1 LRPDAIRVHGPL
13 PAFRI
18 GSGDHVALPS
28 PRSPKPSGAA
38 TTADASIGLDPSPRP
53 SAGPAIVAPRGP
65 VASVQALA
73 SNSSIER
80 SVICLIDVIAT
91 VVVSVAFGR
100 WSMTAVLLVAVLHLA
115 VLASD
120 TYRRPRVTLSALS
133 ELPQILTR
141 CAIPLLFVALD
152 ATFQQV
158 DRWVF
163 QFVVAL
169 TVGVAVGRFVSFALL
184 RSLRRRGITSHPT
197 LIFGAG
203 AIGNRIA
210 ERLRLHPEFGLSPIG
225 VVDDSR
231 IEDTV
236 LMGSAQDLV
245 PLLEETGATRLILA
259 FGATSDMTLIEF
271 LRRVPTLVEVFIVPR
286 LFELGSASGD
296 PMQDDLWD
304 TPLVWMR
311 RRGSRTEL
319 LRAKRVFDVVV
330 ASVLVVVTA
339 PILAACALAVRLTS
353 RGPILFRQERIGRYG
368 EAFNLLKFRSMRVND
383 DSDTQWNVRS
393 DDRVTPV
400 GRVLRR
406 TSLDELPQLFNV
418 LSGDMSLV
426 GPRPERPH
434 FVEQFG
440 RTVPHYEAR
449 HRSPVGLTGWAQ
461 VNGLR
466 GDTSIEERVRFDNH
480 YIEHWSMWRDLVIL
494 ARTAR
499 AAMRG
504 G

>member
-1 LRPDAIRVHGPL
+1 M
-13 PAFRI
+13 
-18 GSGDHVALPS
+18 ALPS
-28 PRSPKPSGAA
+28 QLPGRRRDGVTSVADPESIPGA
-38 TTADASIGLDPSPRP
+38 RV
-53 SAGPAIVAPRGP
+53 SAGPASRPSRGP
-65 VASVQALA
+65 VQTVVALSDNGA
-73 SNSSIER
+73 VER
-80 SVICLIDVIAT
+80 SVICAVDIVST
-91 VVVSVAFGR
+91 VVVSASFGH
-100 WSMTAVLLVAVLHLA
+100 WSMTAVLLVATLHISI
-115 VLASD
+115 LASD

-133 ELPQILTR
+133 ELPQVLTR
-141 CAIPLLFVALD
+141 CAIPLLLVALD
-152 ATFQQV
+152 ATFQTV

-169 TVGVAVGRFVSFALL
+169 TGGVVIGRFLSFALL
-184 RSLRRRGITSHPT
+184 RSLRRRGVTSQPT

-203 AIGNRIA
+203 AIGHRIA
-210 ERLRLHPEFGLSPIG
+210 ERLRLRPEFGLTPMG

-236 LMGSAQDLV
+236 LMGSAENLV
-245 PLLEETGATRLILA
+245 PLLDETGATRLILA

-271 LRRVPTLVEVFIVPR
+271 LRRVPTFVEVFVVPR

-304 TPLVWMR
+304 TPLVWLR
-311 RRGSRTEL
+311 RRGSRSEL
-319 LRAKRVFDVVV
+319 LRTKRVFDLVVASFFVVV
-330 ASVLVVVTA
+330 ASPLLM
-339 PILAACALAVRLTS
+339 ICALGVRLTS

-368 EAFNLLKFRSMRVND
+368 EPFPLLKFRSMRVND
-383 DSDTQWNVRS
+383 DSDTQWSVRS
-393 DDRVTPV
+393 DGRITAV
-400 GRVLRR
+400 GRILRR
-406 TSLDELPQLFNV
+406 TSLDELPQLLNV

-480 YIEHWSMWRDLVIL
+480 YIDHWSMWRDLVIL

-499 AAMRG
+499 AALRG